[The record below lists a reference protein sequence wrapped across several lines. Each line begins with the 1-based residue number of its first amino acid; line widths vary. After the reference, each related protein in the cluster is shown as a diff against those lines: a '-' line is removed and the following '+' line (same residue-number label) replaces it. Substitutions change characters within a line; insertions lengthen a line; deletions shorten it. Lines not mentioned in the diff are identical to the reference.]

1 MPFIFHSTSTH
12 LEHEMVFPEKHIQV
26 EPLTCKRLGGHFLEQ
41 WLIFMDIID
50 AEPHNR
56 VFQTAY
62 FRKKYRV

>member
-1 MPFIFHSTSTH
+1 
-12 LEHEMVFPEKHIQV
+12 MVFPEKHIQV
-26 EPLTCKRLGGHFLEQ
+26 EPLTCKWLGGHFLEQ